1 MKKSFFLLV
10 PAAFGLLALTACDE
24 STTSGSTTTQS
35 SACSLNPSETG
46 LEITCNNESFGFL
59 KTSSGGVYGSC
70 GAEALR
76 DDSGYKLVCGGDSV
90 GVVYNGKAGRNGVPG
105 ENGQPGQPGE
115 KGDPGDKGDAGSSCS
130 AKQVTTGFEIYCGD
144 VKVGTV
150 LNGANG
156 YSCSVKAGTT
166 TSTATINC
174 EDGSK
179 ATLNAIQGIQ
189 GVAGENCTTSGLR
202 KTETSVT
209 SDYYGQTYSEV
220 TCDGETIK
228 VYDGKSIQGEKGDKG
243 DDGVGCS
250 AVKNAT
256 TGNITI
262 TCGAGDDETSV
273 VITKPLDGAAGAKG
287 DNCSIKDNEDGTATI
302 TCGTG
307 TGATTYIVKD
317 GANGAAGK
325 NGKSCSI
332 ADNEDGTATITCETD
347 DPEAPAT
354 YTVKNGANGNPG
366 AKGDAG
372 YSCSSTA
379 GAGYVDVKCQTGVDE
394 DENPVY
400 TTNRI
405 LAAGYVECGD
415 GVYESSKGKC
425 TGNEDDGFE
434 WVAYTCGTSTVALTA
449 TQFCYEGQVY
459 AHNDYWD
466 ESNVGLK
473 YPVTDY
479 DSLGS
484 GKIVLKADYCDYA
497 NNKTDYPKTEYF
509 EEAGDCYAK
518 ADYWTEATTYPKD
531 SYGQCGAGYYAVATE
546 FCSAYNTVVEKCGTA
561 EYDPANQYCVVSGS
575 EPDLVYTVTNNFEVC
590 GPTELYNTR
599 THFCWESTQTVYP
612 RCDGL
617 TYDPTAYNCF
627 EGEVTPKE

>member
-1 MKKSFFLLV
+1 MNKSFFLLV
-10 PAAFGLLALTACDE
+10 PAAFGLLMMTACTDE
-24 STTSGSTTTQS
+24 SSSSGTNSNQS

-46 LEITCNNESFGFL
+46 LEIACNNESYGFL

-76 DDSGYKLVCGGDSV
+76 DDSGFKLVCGGDSV
-90 GVVYNGKAGRNGVPG
+90 GVVYNGKAGRNGVNG
-105 ENGQPGQPGE
+105 ENGMPGE
-115 KGDPGDKGDAGSSCS
+115 RGEAGEAGPKGDTGASCYAEQVAAG
-130 AKQVTTGFEIYCGD
+130 FDIYCGGQQ
-144 VKVGTV
+144 VGTI
-150 LNGANG
+150 LNGTKGENG

-166 TSTATINC
+166 TSTATISC

-179 ATLNAIQGIQ
+179 ATLTAIQ

-202 KTETSVT
+202 QKETSLS
-209 SDYYGQTYSEV
+209 SDYYGQTYNEI

-228 VYDGKSIQGEKGDKG
+228 VFDGKSIQGEKGDKG

-273 VITKPLDGAAGAKG
+273 VITKPLD
-287 DNCSIKDNEDGTATI
+287 
-302 TCGTG
+302 
-307 TGATTYIVKD
+307 
-317 GANGAAGK
+317 GAAGK

-425 TGNEDDGFE
+425 TGNAEDGFK
-434 WVAYTCGTSTVALTA
+434 WAAYTCGISTTEVTDND
-449 TQFCYEGQVY
+449 FCYDGQVY
-459 AHNDYWD
+459 AHVDYWD
-466 ESNVGLK
+466 EDNFGLK
-473 YPVTDY
+473 YPATDY

-484 GKIVLKADYCDYA
+484 GEIVLMADYCNYA
-497 NNKTDYPKTEYF
+497 GNETQYPKTEYF

>member
-90 GVVYNGKAGRNGVPG
+90 GVVYNGKAGRNGVNG

-166 TSTATINC
+166 TSTATISC

-202 KTETSVT
+202 KTETSLT
-209 SDYYGQTYSEV
+209 SDYYGQSYSEI

-228 VYDGKSIQGEKGDKG
+228 VYDGKSVKGDKGDKG

-250 AVKNAT
+250 AVKSAT
-256 TGNITI
+256 TGDITI
-262 TCGAGDDETSV
+262 TCGAGDDETV
-273 VITKPLDGAAGAKG
+273 AVITKPLNGTNG
-287 DNCSIKDNEDGTATI
+287 DNCSVTKVAGSTVATVTCGETSVKINDGTNGTGCSAVQDKNGDITI
-302 TCGTG
+302 TCGDSDPYKIEKPING
-307 TGATTYIVKD
+307 T
-317 GANGAAGK
+317 NGTNCTVNK
-325 NGKSCSI
+325 
-332 ADNEDGTATITCETD
+332 EDGVATITCEDGT
-347 DPEAPAT
+347 EE
-354 YTVKNGANGNPG
+354 TVSDGTAG

-379 GAGYVDVKCQTGVDE
+379 GVGYVDVKCQTGVDE
-394 DENPVY
+394 DEKPVY

-405 LAAGYVECGD
+405 LAAGFATCGD
-415 GVYESSKGKC
+415 EDEVYNTLTHTCVAGVVTAFDCGSAMLGSDQFCENG
-425 TGNEDDGFE
+425 
-434 WVAYTCGTSTVALTA
+434 VAYET
-449 TQFCYEGQVY
+449 
-459 AHNDYWD
+459 
-466 ESNVGLK
+466 
-473 YPVTDY
+473 
-479 DSLGS
+479 
-484 GKIVLKADYCDYA
+484 
-497 NNKTDYPKTEYF
+497 
-509 EEAGDCYAK
+509 
-518 ADYWTEATTYPKD
+518 ADYWTAATTYPKAT
-531 SYGQCGAGYYAVATE
+531 YGRCDDESDPKNIVIGDYYLKASQYCVGTVATDKYQECGGVLYNATTHFCNAGATYALCNGVPYDPATE
-546 FCSAYNTVVEKCGTA
+546 FCSADVKYDKCGEA
-561 EYDPANQYCVVSGS
+561 VYDPAKQYCSS
-575 EPDLVYTVTNNFEVC
+575 TFEVTALSAC
-590 GPTELYNTR
+590 TVDENTILYNPE
-599 THFCWESTQTVYP
+599 THD
-612 RCDGL
+612 CDDGG
-617 TYDPTAYNCF
+617 DEPI
-627 EGEVTPKE
+627 VTPKE